1 MLQHRHGAFVLLLRT
16 RYVASHDN
24 WRKGKKQNRIETSY
38 WFTHNKPKENIGEL
52 KKIFGSESNP
62 IVLKWSLT
70 EWARKETLE
79 EGWKFLVQK
88 VSDLNGFQDSQ
99 FVDGFV
105 YVADSE

>member
-1 MLQHRHGAFVLLLRT
+1 M
-16 RYVASHDN
+16 
-24 WRKGKKQNRIETSY
+24 KKREKAEQNRNILSIHARIY
-38 WFTHNKPKENIGEL
+38 NKPKENIGEL

>member
-1 MLQHRHGAFVLLLRT
+1 MAPLFCYSELDMSRRT
-16 RYVASHDN
+16 IIEE
-24 WRKGKKQNRIETSY
+24 KGKSRTESKHPIDSRTIWIY
-38 WFTHNKPKENIGEL
+38 NKPKENIGEL
-52 KKIFGSESNP
+52 KKIFESESNP

>member
-1 MLQHRHGAFVLLLRT
+1 M
-16 RYVASHDN
+16 
-24 WRKGKKQNRIETSY
+24 KKREKAEQNRNILLIHARIY
-38 WFTHNKPKENIGEL
+38 NKPKENIGEL
-52 KKIFGSESNP
+52 KKIFESESNP

>member
-1 MLQHRHGAFVLLLRT
+1 M
-16 RYVASHDN
+16 
-24 WRKGKKQNRIETSY
+24 KKREKAERNRNILSIHARIY
-38 WFTHNKPKENIGEL
+38 NKPKENIGEL
-52 KKIFGSESNP
+52 KKIFKSESNP

-70 EWARKETLE
+70 EWAKKETLE